1 MGIFGFQS
9 CISWIY
15 FSFFLPFSFLFC
27 SWLRK
32 HKKSVKMAANTMDAI
47 KKKMQAMKLE
57 KEGAMDKADQLE
69 QQLTDQKDKNTKQEE
84 EMGDLQKRI
93 SALEGDLD
101 TCQTQLEEANQKL
114 ENTEK
119 QLANSESEVQ
129 ALTRRIRL
137 LEEDF
142 EQTET
147 RLQTATEKLEEAS
160 KAADESER
168 GRKVLEGACQG

>member
-1 MGIFGFQS
+1 MGAHLRSSAFLLFGFDL
-9 CISWIY
+9 WIY
-15 FSFFLPFSFLFC
+15 FLPFSFLFC

-93 SALEGDLD
+93 SALEGGLD

-119 QLANSESEVQ
+119 QLANK
-129 ALTRRIRL
+129 TKNRNL
-137 LEEDF
+137 LK
-142 EQTET
+142 QK
-147 RLQTATEKLEEAS
+147 LQLKLQQKKTS
-160 KAADESER
+160 LNGNVCYILK
-168 GRKVLEGACQG
+168 KM

>member
-1 MGIFGFQS
+1 MGAHLRSSAFLLFGFDL
-9 CISWIY
+9 WIY
-15 FSFFLPFSFLFC
+15 FLPFSFLFC

-119 QLANSESEVQ
+119 QLANK
-129 ALTRRIRL
+129 TKNRNL
-137 LEEDF
+137 LK
-142 EQTET
+142 QK
-147 RLQTATEKLEEAS
+147 LQLKLQQ
-160 KAADESER
+160 KKHR
-168 GRKVLEGACQG
+168 